1 MAAGSSL
8 ASPLVRPATT
18 ATGAGPVEQV
28 LLLGPGGRQRPGVLE
43 RVDQVCGPVLS
54 VSSLSEALR
63 HLAVRRFELCVLDLA
78 GDQAL
83 PATVRLL
90 QAQHPALPLIGIVDP
105 VTPLIAG
112 EAVQAGL
119 TDVLPWPFE
128 ARDLAMVVANV
139 RDRIS
144 VPIDDPASGAS
155 GPAPIFGQSPAMRQ
169 TLAALAAAALG
180 RSGVCLVGEPATGRG
195 LLARTVHALASG
207 EGDRPFVA
215 VDCGADTPQ
224 QIERRLFGVEGDRR
238 SASDHAAAAPAVG
251 DEGAIV
257 AARGGTLYLTRLTE
271 LPARVQ
277 VGLARLLR
285 DREATLADRRTVIDL
300 DVRPVAALDAT
311 VDGAV
316 EDGQLRADL
325 YERFSQTRIDVPP
338 LRRRKEDIPLL
349 AAWFLTEAC
358 REAGVSPRRFTRA
371 ALALLGALPWHGNA
385 GELRGVIDAA
395 VRASRRPVV
404 QIEDLLEQAGLDG
417 MSARF
422 DTRMTLREARARFER
437 ECISAVLRRHHG
449 RVGEAAKALGIQRTN
464 LYRKVRQLNVSRSLL
479 SARR

>member
-1 MAAGSSL
+1 
-8 ASPLVRPATT
+8 
-18 ATGAGPVEQV
+18 
-28 LLLGPGGRQRPGVLE
+28 
-43 RVDQVCGPVLS
+43 VLS
-54 VSSLSEALR
+54 VASLSEALR
-63 HLAVRRFELCVLDLA
+63 QLAVRRFELCVLDLA
-78 GDQAL
+78 GDRAL

-90 QAQHPALPLIGIVDP
+90 QAQHPELPLIGIVDP
-105 VTPLIAG
+105 VSPLIAG

-119 TDVLPWPFE
+119 ADVLPWPFE
-128 ARDLAMVVANV
+128 ARDLAMVVANI
-139 RDRIS
+139 RDRVS
-144 VPIDDPASGAS
+144 VSIDDAQGCA
-155 GPAPIFGQSPAMRQ
+155 GPMPPPIFGQSPAMRE
-169 TLAALAAAALG
+169 TLDALAAAAVG
-180 RSGVCLVGEPATGRG
+180 RMGVCLAGEPATGRG
-195 LLARTVHALASG
+195 LLARTLHALSG
-207 EGDRPFVA
+207 SDDERPFVE
-215 VDCGADTPQ
+215 VDCGTDTPQ
-224 QIERRLFGVEGDRR
+224 EIERRLFGIEGDRQPG
-238 SASDHAAAAPAVG
+238 SDRVAATPLVSR
-251 DEGAIV
+251 EGAIV

-277 VGLARLLR
+277 AGLARLLR
-285 DREATLADRRTVIDL
+285 DREATLEDGRTVIDL

-311 VDGAV
+311 VEGAV
-316 EDGQLRADL
+316 EDGQLRTDL

-349 AAWFLTEAC
+349 AAWFLAQAC
-358 REAGVSPRRFTRA
+358 RQAQVAPRRFTRA

-422 DTRMTLREARARFER
+422 DTGMTLREARTRFER